1 MLHNNIMLQ
10 KDSTNIIVSPGGH
23 IRNCTERTIGAGE
36 DSFQPKIVVSFEV
49 EVANNDLDST

>member
-1 MLHNNIMLQ
+1 MLHNNIMVQ

-49 EVANNDLDST
+49 KVANSQ